1 MDNTSFQTKHIKRER
16 IQAQG
21 NCVVREQ
28 EKVDTHLQK
37 KPSSQVKSV
46 CVCVCVLLK
55 KSKKNMFDEYMIED
69 DKLKQKHR
77 FLLQLQ
83 EKQQQ
88 QRDYWKLGERLEK
101 E

>member
-1 MDNTSFQTKHIKRER
+1 
-16 IQAQG
+16 
-21 NCVVREQ
+21 
-28 EKVDTHLQK
+28 
-37 KPSSQVKSV
+37 
-46 CVCVCVLLK
+46 
-55 KSKKNMFDEYMIED
+55 MFDEYMIED